1 MLDTASN
8 LINVILI
15 VVLFINLFAGRDWK
29 RDYKEYREDARK
41 IKQDYKE
48 IKRDNKLLTVHTKKI
63 INYNEELR
71 KRLLEIEEG

>member
-29 RDYKEYREDARK
+29 RDYKVFCDDTNK
-41 IKQDYKE
+41 IKADYKE
-48 IKRDNKLLTVHTKKI
+48 IKRDYKLLTVHTKQI
-63 INYNEELR
+63 IDCNEELR
-71 KRLLEIEEG
+71 GRLEELEG